1 MKESSPLLAQ
11 ELQRLESKYSTED
24 NMLFITPVKVKEDST
39 SSLSRIEYPKQELQ
53 KVHTS
58 KLRADMPRDSR
69 VTTLLNKNSK
79 LKLKSKGFL
88 KRTREESRTF
98 MQSKVD
104 NKALQK
110 EQNIKDRYQ
119 EKIKAYDNLQELVG
133 SSLPLLTPQRVLNLK
148 SNVSIFIDD
157 LVGE

>member
-104 NKALQK
+104 NKALQN

-157 LVGE
+157 LVGQ

>member
-1 MKESSPLLAQ
+1 VKESSPLLAQ

-24 NMLFITPVKVKEDST
+24 NMLFTTPVKVKEDST

-157 LVGE
+157 LVGQ

>member
-24 NMLFITPVKVKEDST
+24 NMLFTTPVKVKEDST

-157 LVGE
+157 LVGQ

>member
-24 NMLFITPVKVKEDST
+24 NMLFITPAKVKEDST

-133 SSLPLLTPQRVLNLK
+133 SSLPLLTPRRVLNLK

-157 LVGE
+157 LVGQ